1 MAKLTSK
8 NSKKDDKSRGNMKR
22 KAHEAE
28 LRKLQVKLC
37 HLQEWVKLIIAFEGR
52 DAAAVGGL

>member
-1 MAKLTSK
+1 M
-8 NSKKDDKSRGNMKR
+8 MKR
-22 KAHEAE
+22 KAYESD

-37 HLQEWVKLIIAFEGR
+37 RLQDWIKQKGLRVIVAFEGR